1 MRSCLGLG
9 RLLDPHARAPGWMR
23 SMRVPALIR
32 GSSMSRYARH
42 GVERSS
48 VRARIK
54 KWIAGASAAALGAG
68 LLVVAGFG
76 VDSALA
82 GAGGMPLDRA
92 ISCAAV
98 AWAMCLMFS
107 SVARFMRQSFPVA
120 LTPFASTRQDPC
132 SLPLSVLLLDP
143 G

>member
-9 RLLDPHARAPGWMR
+9 RLLDPHARAPVWMR

-54 KWIAGASAAALGAG
+54 KWIAGASAAAL
-68 LLVVAGFG
+68 
-76 VDSALA
+76 
-82 GAGGMPLDRA
+82 
-92 ISCAAV
+92 AV
-98 AWAMCLMFS
+98 ASLATSLGVMPIFTSFRKVKQKQRSLALLQEKFFSEKRNFLCWVSLQQDASDAMLIS
-107 SVARFMRQSFPVA
+107 SELLHIR
-120 LTPFASTRQDPC
+120 STA
-132 SLPLSVLLLDP
+132 
-143 G
+143 